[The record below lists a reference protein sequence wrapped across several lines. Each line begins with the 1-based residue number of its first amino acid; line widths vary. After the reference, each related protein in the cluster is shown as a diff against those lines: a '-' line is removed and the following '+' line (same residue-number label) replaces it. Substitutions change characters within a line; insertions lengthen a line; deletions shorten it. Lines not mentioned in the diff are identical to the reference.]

1 MQQKILLV
9 EDDDPLRE
17 NTTELLELNKY
28 KVYTARDG
36 REGVKQ
42 VLSNQPDVILCD
54 IMMPEMDG
62 FSFLK
67 FIRSN
72 PLLSHTYFIFFS
84 ANAQKNE
91 IQQGLDFGAND
102 YLVKPF
108 TETELLSCLEKYNQQ
123 STRKHITAIT
133 RADSEKLV

>member
-17 NTTELLELNKY
+17 NTTELLELNNY
-28 KVYTARDG
+28 KVYAARDG
-36 REGVKQ
+36 REGIEQALNKR
-42 VLSNQPDVILCD
+42 PDVILCD

-72 PLLSHTYFIFFS
+72 PVLSHTYFIFFS

-91 IQQGLDFGAND
+91 IQQGLDYGAND

-108 TETELLSCLEKYNQQ
+108 TESEILACLKKYNQQ
-123 STRKHITAIT
+123 SRFDHKIPVSQVTT
-133 RADSEKLV
+133 

>member
-1 MQQKILLV
+1 MKQKILLV

-17 NTTELLELNKY
+17 NTTELLELNNY
-28 KVYTARDG
+28 EVYTACDG
-36 REGVKQ
+36 CEGVKEA
-42 VLSNQPDVILCD
+42 LNNHPDVILCD

-62 FSFLK
+62 FGFLK

-72 PLLSHTYFIFFS
+72 PILSHIYFIFFS

-108 TETELLSCLEKYNQQ
+108 TEIELLACLEKFNQQ
-123 STRKHITAIT
+123 PEVDHVVPMNQLTT
-133 RADSEKLV
+133 

>member
-1 MQQKILLV
+1 MKQKILLV

-17 NTTELLELNKY
+17 NTTELLELNN
-28 KVYTARDG
+28 YTVLTACDG
-36 REGVKQ
+36 REGIKQ
-42 VLSNQPDVILCD
+42 ALNNQPEVILCD

-62 FSFLK
+62 FSFLQ

-72 PLLSHTYFIFFS
+72 PILSHTYFIFFS
-84 ANAQKNE
+84 ANAQKIE

-108 TETELLSCLEKYNQQ
+108 TESELLSCLEKCNQQ
-123 STRKHITAIT
+123 PQAHHKVPLTRVTP
-133 RADSEKLV
+133 